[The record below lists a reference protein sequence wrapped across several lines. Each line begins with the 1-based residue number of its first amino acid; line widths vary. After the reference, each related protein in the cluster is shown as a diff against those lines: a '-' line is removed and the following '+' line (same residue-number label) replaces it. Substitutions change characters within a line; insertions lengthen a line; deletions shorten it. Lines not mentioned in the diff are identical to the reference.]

1 MKYSITKARANL
13 YRLIDEINETHQ
25 PIIITGRK
33 NSAVL
38 ISLDDFK
45 IIIAQAAKSAKSK
58 YIDIT

>member
-33 NSAVL
+33 NSAIL

-45 IIIAQAAKSAKSK
+45 IITAQAAKSAKSK

>member
-45 IIIAQAAKSAKSK
+45 IITTQAIKSAKSK

>member
-25 PIIITGRK
+25 PIIISGRK

-45 IIIAQAAKSAKSK
+45 IITEKAEKSAKNK

>member
-25 PIIITGRK
+25 PIIISGRK

-45 IIIAQAAKSAKSK
+45 IITEKATKSTKSK

>member
-38 ISLDDFK
+38 ISLADFK
-45 IIIAQAAKSAKSK
+45 IITEQATKSTKSK